1 MFDGRWRGTVDRSTG
16 PVGQRLHSW
25 GVTADVLTATG
36 LVSATATAVAVGTG
50 HLHLAIVLLIL
61 TGMHDLLD
69 GPVAKASGTSSVRGA
84 FFDSVTDRVA
94 DALILGGVA
103 WYLVSTHPGHLVL
116 LPFAVLG
123 ATSLVSYQRA
133 KAESLGISAQRR
145 SDGTGRADDPA
156 RASASCRRSFLVPV
170 LWVMLAL
177 TMATAVGRFVKVWR
191 LAEAPVPV
199 ASPRR
204 HRRSRS
210 ATRAGDRQDVGI
222 TVAVAGP
229 ASGRAVQPVRSDLA
243 GPPCPSG
250 PPPAH
255 RTPTHLS
262 RPGDQPI
269 EDEGS

>member
-1 MFDGRWRGTVDRSTG
+1 MTG
-16 PVGQRLHSW
+16 VPVPSVSGCISW

-50 HLHLAIVLLIL
+50 HLHLAVVLLIL
-61 TGMHDLLD
+61 TGLHDLLD

-133 KAESLGISAQRR
+133 KAESLGISAQ
-145 SDGTGRADDPA
+145 GGLMERAERMILLGIGFLSPM
-156 RASASCRRSFLVPV
+156 FLVPV

-199 ASPRR
+199 ATPRR
-204 HRRSRS
+204 HRRVPERHPRREIGRPSASPSRWRARRQGELSSRS
-210 ATRAGDRQDVGI
+210 GRTWRARHARQGI
-222 TVAVAGP
+222 RQRT
-229 ASGRAVQPVRSDLA
+229 GRR
-243 GPPCPSG
+243 
-250 PPPAH
+250 H
-255 RTPTHLS
+255 T
-262 RPGDQPI
+262 
-269 EDEGS
+269 

>member
-1 MFDGRWRGTVDRSTG
+1 MFDGRWRDAVDRSTG
-16 PVGQRLHSW
+16 PVGQRLHRW

-50 HLHLAIVLLIL
+50 PLHLAVILLIL
-61 TGMHDLLD
+61 TSLHDLLD

-116 LPFAVLG
+116 LPFALLG

-133 KAESLGISAQRR
+133 KAESLGIAARGGLMERAERMILLGVGFLSAM
-145 SDGTGRADDPA
+145 
-156 RASASCRRSFLVPV
+156 FLVPV
-170 LWVMLAL
+170 LWVMLVL

-210 ATRAGDRQDVGI
+210 TTRAGARKTSASPARWRARRQGELSSR
-222 TVAVAGP
+222 
-229 ASGRAVQPVRSDLA
+229 SGRTWRARHARQGIRQ
-243 GPPCPSG
+243 
-250 PPPAH
+250 
-255 RTPTHLS
+255 RTGRRHT
-262 RPGDQPI
+262 
-269 EDEGS
+269 

>member
-1 MFDGRWRGTVDRSTG
+1 MFDGRWRGAVDRSTG
-16 PVGQRLHSW
+16 PIGQRLHRW

-50 HLHLAIVLLIL
+50 HLHLAVILLIL
-61 TGMHDLLD
+61 TGLHDLLD

-133 KAESLGISAQRR
+133 KAESLGISAR
-145 SDGTGRADDPA
+145 GGLMERAE
-156 RASASCRRSFLVPV
+156 RMILLGVGFLSAMFLVPV

-210 ATRAGDRQDVGI
+210 ATRAGDRKTAASPSRWRARRQGELSSR
-222 TVAVAGP
+222 
-229 ASGRAVQPVRSDLA
+229 SGRTWRARHARQGLRQ
-243 GPPCPSG
+243 
-250 PPPAH
+250 
-255 RTPTHLS
+255 RTGRRHT
-262 RPGDQPI
+262 
-269 EDEGS
+269 